1 VARGC
6 CMLSTIVERHIALHH
21 ATGYLFRKQSFL
33 LRDYARLAEARRE
46 DVVRATSALEWAARG
61 PSAGTRHGR
70 LEVIRRFAR
79 LMHAEDPRHEIPPA
93 GVFGKQAPRRTPNIY
108 TTKEIRALLKAAG
121 ALGPRGSLRP
131 KMFVTMLG
139 LIAATGLRISE
150 AIGLRSGDV
159 TAAGLVIRQTK
170 FRKSRLVPL
179 HPTARHAL
187 DSYLAVRAKFA
198 GTDDAI
204 FLSER
209 GTGLRYPTVI
219 TTFLGLVRS
228 IGIHPGPGKRGPRIH
243 DLRHTFAVRS
253 LEQCATNGE
262 AVARHMLALSTYL
275 GHAHL
280 FDTYWYLQAT
290 PRLLADV
297 ASLGESLAQ
306 RGVR

>member
-1 VARGC
+1 
-6 CMLSTIVERHIALHH
+6 MLSSIVERHIALHH
-21 ATGYLFRKQSFL
+21 ATGYLFRKQSIL
-33 LRDYARLAEARRE
+33 LRDYARFAEAKGE
-46 DVVRATSALEWAARG
+46 DVVRAITALEWAGRG

-70 LEVIRRFAR
+70 LEVVRRFAR
-79 LMHAEDPRHEIPPA
+79 LMHAEDPRHEVPPA
-93 GVFGKQAPRRTPNIY
+93 GAFGKQAPRRTPYIY
-108 TTKEIRALLKAAG
+108 TPKDIHALLKAAG
-121 ALGPRGSLRP
+121 ALGPRSSLRP
-131 KMFVTMLG
+131 KMYVTMLG

-150 AIGLRSGDV
+150 AIGLRLGDV
-159 TAAGLVIRQTK
+159 TTVGLVIRQTK

-179 HPTARHAL
+179 HLTTRRAL
-187 DSYLAVRAKFA
+187 DSYLAVRARFS
-198 GTDDAI
+198 GSDDAV

-209 GTGLRYPTVI
+209 GTGLRYPTI
-219 TTFLGLVRS
+219 ISTFLTLVRG

-262 AVARHMLALSTYL
+262 AIARHMLALSTYL

-297 ASLGESLAQ
+297 AAQSESLAR
-306 RGVR
+306 RGAR

>member
-1 VARGC
+1 
-6 CMLSTIVERHIALHH
+6 MLSAIVERHIALHH
-21 ATGYLFRKQSFL
+21 ATGYLFRTQSLL
-33 LRDYARLAEARRE
+33 LRDYARFAGARGE
-46 DVVRATSALEWAARG
+46 DVVRATTALEWAGGG

-93 GVFGKQAPRRTPNIY
+93 GVFGKRAPRRTPYIY
-108 TTKEIRALLKAAG
+108 KPKEIRALLKAAS
-121 ALGPRGSLRP
+121 ALGPRSSLRP
-131 KMFVTMLG
+131 KVYVTMLG
-139 LIAATGLRISE
+139 IIAATGLRISE
-150 AIGLRSGDV
+150 AIGLRLDDV
-159 TAAGLVIRQTK
+159 TMAGLVIRMTK

-179 HPTARHAL
+179 HPTTRRAL

-198 GTDDAI
+198 GTDDAV

-209 GTGLRYPTVI
+209 GAGLRYPTVI
-219 TTFLGLVRS
+219 STFLALVRS
-228 IGIHPGPGKRGPRIH
+228 IGIHPGAGERGPRIH

-253 LEQCATNGE
+253 LEQCAANGE

-280 FDTYWYLQAT
+280 FNTYWYLQAT

-297 ASLGESLAQ
+297 AAQSESLAR
-306 RGVR
+306 RGAR

>member
-1 VARGC
+1 
-6 CMLSTIVERHIALHH
+6 MLSTIVERHIALHR
-21 ATGYLFRKQSFL
+21 ATGYLFRKQSIL
-33 LRDYARLAEARRE
+33 LRDYARFAEAKGE
-46 DVVRATSALEWAARG
+46 DVLRAATALEWAGRG

-93 GVFGKQAPRRTPNIY
+93 GVFGKRAPRRTPYIY
-108 TTKEIRALLKAAG
+108 TPQEIRALLKAAS

-131 KMFVTMLG
+131 RMYVTMLG

-150 AIGLRSGDV
+150 AIGLQLDDV
-159 TAAGLVIRQTK
+159 TTAGLVIRQTK

-179 HPTARHAL
+179 HPTTRRAL

-198 GTDDAI
+198 GADDAV

-209 GTGLRYPTVI
+209 RAGLRYPTVI
-219 TTFLGLVRS
+219 STFLALVRG
-228 IGIHPGPGKRGPRIH
+228 IGIHPGAGQRGPRIH
-243 DLRHTFAVRS
+243 DLRHAFAVRS
-253 LEQCATNGE
+253 LEQCASNVE

-297 ASLGESLAQ
+297 AAQSESLAR
-306 RGVR
+306 RGSR

>member
-1 VARGC
+1 
-6 CMLSTIVERHIALHH
+6 MLSSIVERHIALHH
-21 ATGYLFRKQSFL
+21 ATGYLFRKQSIL
-33 LRDYARLAEARRE
+33 LRDYARFAEAKGE
-46 DVVRATSALEWAARG
+46 DVVRAITALEWAGRG

-70 LEVIRRFAR
+70 LEVVRRFAR
-79 LMHAEDPRHEIPPA
+79 LMHAEDPRHEVPPA
-93 GVFGKQAPRRTPNIY
+93 GVFGKQAPRRTPYIY
-108 TTKEIRALLKAAG
+108 TPKDIRVLLKAAG
-121 ALGPRGSLRP
+121 ALGPRSSLRP
-131 KMFVTMLG
+131 KMYVTMLG

-150 AIGLRSGDV
+150 AIGLRLGDV
-159 TAAGLVIRQTK
+159 TTAGLVIRQTK

-179 HPTARHAL
+179 HPTTRRAL
-187 DSYLAVRAKFA
+187 DSYLAVRTRFS
-198 GTDDAI
+198 GTDDAV

-219 TTFLGLVRS
+219 STFLTLVRS

-243 DLRHTFAVRS
+243 DMRHTFAVRS

-297 ASLGESLAQ
+297 AAQSESLAR
-306 RGVR
+306 RGAR